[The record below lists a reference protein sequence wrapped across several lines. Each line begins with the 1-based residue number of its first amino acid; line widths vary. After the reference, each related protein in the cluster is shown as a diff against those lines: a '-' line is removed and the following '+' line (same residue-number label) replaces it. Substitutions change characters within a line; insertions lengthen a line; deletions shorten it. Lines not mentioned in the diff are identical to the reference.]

1 MMEQSGM
8 DRARRA
14 LLSALDN
21 LSYFSHND
29 ILIVQSLQ
37 STAMTGFFFEEQR
50 LKILALAK
58 SYDRLRRLS
67 NGSLQWYRKELAYHR
82 FIAYEA
88 MDIQQRIGECAV
100 CILDG
105 KPERLSDYQR
115 HYGQRTSTAVY
126 AAFKLVA
133 AETLLRY
140 PSLEADAE
148 ELVADGRK
156 WNRAFKET
164 IRSNNSMFMQSWKT
178 TVKSMLVPAYSESE
192 AEAVS
197 ESDSESESEAEA
209 DSTSGEAKNSENQE
223 WWLHIS
229 KFTADSE
236 IAKQI
241 FSPETLDLLVKGNV
255 PAK

>member
-1 MMEQSGM
+1 M

-29 ILIVQSLQ
+29 SDILIVQSLQ
-37 STAMTGFFFEEQR
+37 STAMTGFLFEEQR
-50 LKILALAK
+50 LKMLALAK

-67 NGSLQWYRKELAYHR
+67 IGSLQWYRKELAYHR

-105 KPERLSDYQR
+105 KPERLREYQL
-115 HYGQRTSTAVY
+115 HYEQRTRNAVY

-133 AETLLRY
+133 AETVLRY
-140 PSLEADAE
+140 SSLEADAE
-148 ELVADGRK
+148 ELVVDDRK

-164 IRSNNSMFMQSWKT
+164 IRGNNSMFMQSWKA

-209 DSTSGEAKNSENQE
+209 EADSTSGE
-223 WWLHIS
+223 S
-229 KFTADSE
+229 KKLCESRVV
-236 IAKQI
+236 
-241 FSPETLDLLVKGNV
+241 VKHF
-255 PAK
+255 